1 MKLNDA
7 MYRHLWVSW
16 VLSKERRASVRKEIP
31 GTLQSTN
38 RLSVTHLSR
47 YHCAARAVKMTAS
60 VSIAADEN
68 VAVAAEYWLPSA
80 SNGLPPPLCSELAVG
95 LLLALADDQEAGML
109 GASKICDDWLD
120 VLLAVEL
127 LLPAEAVLEVELVC
141 SGDKLVSTTRLVGTS
156 VELAVNVL
164 LTMAVEDSSDVVE
177 YCVGS
182 AVDECSL
189 DVVGAADEELAPDC
203 STCAALVHKLPGPRP
218 CKNIANTFESLLSPS
233 RSPSFA
239 HASFT
244 GLVIASS
251 PLTHDSLQPCLVKSD
266 DPQPVMAC
274 W

>member
-1 MKLNDA
+1 MC
-7 MYRHLWVSW
+7 RHLWVSW
-16 VLSKERRASVRKEIP
+16 VLSKECRASVRKENP
-31 GTLQSTN
+31 GDLCSPQI
-38 RLSVTHLSR
+38 RQFITHSSR
-47 YHCAARAVKMTAS
+47 YHCAARAVKVIAS
-60 VSIAADEN
+60 ISITTDED

-109 GASKICDDWLD
+109 GASKICDDLLD
-120 VLLAVEL
+120 ALLEVEPL
-127 LLPAEAVLEVELVC
+127 LSAEAVLEVELVD

-164 LTMAVEDSSDVVE
+164 LTMAVVDASDVVE

-182 AVDECSL
+182 AVDECSFE
-189 DVVGAADEELAPDC
+189 VVGAADEELAPDC
-203 STCAALVHKLPGPRP
+203 STCAALVHRLPGPRP
-218 CKNIANTFESLLSPS
+218 CRNMANTFESLLSPS

-266 DPQPVMAC
+266 DPHPVMAC